1 MELYPTKELKF
12 RLINEQ
18 VETLTRLNR
27 RTDKSEKLISSDTDR
42 SFLGTING
50 NKFKII
56 SATLGK
62 GAFCVM
68 HGSIES
74 ESGNVRV
81 EIHKVFKILLSIFL
95 LFPIVGF
102 IAITISDTEKFSPLF
117 ILITIGQI
125 LMIRYA
131 FIGLAFNFLSKES
144 LNRLRDVVDFE
155 WIHN

>member
-62 GAFCVM
+62 VHFA
-68 HGSIES
+68 
-74 ESGNVRV
+74 
-81 EIHKVFKILLSIFL
+81 
-95 LFPIVGF
+95 
-102 IAITISDTEKFSPLF
+102 
-117 ILITIGQI
+117 
-125 LMIRYA
+125 
-131 FIGLAFNFLSKES
+131 
-144 LNRLRDVVDFE
+144 
-155 WIHN
+155 